1 MSAPFLEVVD
11 VYKSY
16 FLNGKR
22 IDVLKGVSVTIE
34 QGELVSLVGA
44 SGSGKST
51 FLHVVGTLDLPA
63 AGRMHFR
70 GRSVFDMNDAEVAE
84 FRNTAIGFV
93 FQSHY
98 LLPEFTAAENVAMPA
113 LIRRQDKKEAFTR
126 ARELLE
132 RVGLGHRAEH
142 RPGELSGG
150 ESQRVALARALMLKP
165 DLLLADEPT
174 GNLDPATGEG
184 IHALLREVNRDLG
197 VTAVVVTHNEALA
210 RSLPRRLRL
219 HAGAVVSADDV
230 PAA

>member
-1 MSAPFLEVVD
+1 MTAPFLEVVD
-11 VYKSY
+11 VFKSY

-34 QGELVSLVGA
+34 QGELVSLIGA

-63 AGRMHFR
+63 AGSMRFR
-70 GRSVFDMNDAEVAE
+70 GKSVFDMNDAELAE

-98 LLPEFTAAENVAMPA
+98 LLPEFSAVENVAMPA
-113 LIRRQDKKEAFTR
+113 LIRRQDKKAAFTR
-126 ARELLE
+126 ARELLD

-150 ESQRVALARALMLKP
+150 ESQRVALARALMLEP
-165 DLLLADEPT
+165 SLLLADEPT

-197 VTAVVVTHNEALA
+197 VTAIVVTHNEALA

-219 HAGAVVSADDV
+219 LGGAVVPADDV

>member
-1 MSAPFLEVVD
+1 MTPPFLEVVD
-11 VYKSY
+11 VFKSY

-22 IDVLKGVSVTIE
+22 IDVLRGVSVQIQ
-34 QGELVSLVGA
+34 QGELVSLIGA

-63 AGRMHFR
+63 TGKMFFR
-70 GRSVFDMNDAEVAE
+70 GRSVFDMNDGEVAE
-84 FRNTAIGFV
+84 FRNRSIGFV

-113 LIRRQDKKEAFTR
+113 LISRQDVKPTMKR

-132 RVGLGHRAEH
+132 RVGLAERSDH

-174 GNLDPATGEG
+174 GNLDPSTGEG

-197 VTAVVVTHNEALA
+197 VTAVVVTHNETLA
-210 RSLPRRLRL
+210 KSMPRRLRL
-219 HAGAVVSADDV
+219 KDGAVVNADDV
-230 PAA
+230 